1 MGKCDKSVEMWGGRM
16 LKGKILGDWGKKLLA
31 INFCVISDEPQLLL
45 SLGKKLQEGN
55 IKVRR
60 YITI

>member
-1 MGKCDKSVEMWGGRM
+1 MGRENVE
-16 LKGKILGDWGKKLLA
+16 GKILGDWGKKLLA

-60 YITI
+60 YTV

>member
-1 MGKCDKSVEMWGGRM
+1 M

-60 YITI
+60 YITISIQDEER